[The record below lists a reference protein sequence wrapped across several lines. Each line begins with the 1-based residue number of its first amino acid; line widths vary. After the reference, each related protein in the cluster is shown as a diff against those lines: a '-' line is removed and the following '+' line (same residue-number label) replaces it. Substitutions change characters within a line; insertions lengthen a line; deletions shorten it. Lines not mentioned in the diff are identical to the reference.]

1 MLQPRLNDWDSLHVP
16 VKFVPA
22 RPIWFRETMLTM
34 IGAWQRRDVVSQLE
48 AQYHAMALVLS
59 LLKQQQ
65 MVTEALQDSRS
76 LHWMLSYLSFHLA
89 EPISIADMARYAHL
103 SPAHFSRIF
112 RQQFGLSPHQY
123 LLRLRLQH
131 AQMLL
136 QQTDLTIERIAKYCG
151 FADAH
156 HFSKTFRKNV
166 GCSPGFYRHG

>member
-1 MLQPRLNDWDSLHVP
+1 
-16 VKFVPA
+16 
-22 RPIWFRETMLTM
+22 M